1 MQRPGFSR
9 SRTNPRPENSAF
21 DLFPGAVFEDKP
33 LWEALYENLRDAFF
47 PQRLPPL
54 ELTSKPIPVPDR
66 MAVRTNP
73 WALGSA
79 TVINGGIVALAIL
92 LGMRAAINRFPPS
105 PTGAH
110 VDISPLH
117 FFAPLPARPSN
128 GGNGS
133 GTNDLIDPIEGRNPK
148 FENTPITP
156 PMAPLIQQP
165 KLPAES
171 AIDIRLPDD
180 SSMPNIG
187 VHNSTVTLVSNGPG
201 GPNGVGWGKSG
212 AFGPGNGNSGWGPG
226 DGNSIYVPGNG
237 VVAPTLIVAP
247 EAEFSDDA
255 RRNKYQGTCM
265 LSVIV
270 DAHGNPQNV
279 HVIRTLGMG
288 LDEKALEAVRRYRF
302 KPGTKDGKPVPVLIS
317 VAVDF
322 RLF

>member
-1 MQRPGFSR
+1 
-9 SRTNPRPENSAF
+9 
-21 DLFPGAVFEDKP
+21 
-33 LWEALYENLRDAFF
+33 
-47 PQRLPPL
+47 
-54 ELTSKPIPVPDR
+54 
-66 MAVRTNP
+66 MAARTNP

-79 TVINGGIVALAIL
+79 TFINGGIIALAIL
-92 LGMRAAINRFPPS
+92 LGMRAVNHFPPTT
-105 PTGAH
+105 TGPH
-110 VDISPLH
+110 IDISPLH
-117 FFAPLPARPSN
+117 IFAPAPARPSD
-128 GGNGS
+128 GGNGAGS
-133 GTNDLIDPIEGRNPK
+133 HDLIDPTEGRTPP
-148 FENTPITP
+148 FAATPIAP
-156 PMAPLIQQP
+156 PMASLIPQP
-165 KLPAES
+165 KLQEES
-171 AIDIRLPDD
+171 TINIRLPEDT
-180 SSMPNIG
+180 SMPNIG

-201 GPNGVGWGKSG
+201 GPNGIGTGKNG

-237 VVAPTLIVAP
+237 VVAPTLLVAP

-279 HVIRTLGMG
+279 HVIHTLGMG